1 VKFKIKNS
9 SRYLLLLFLI
19 VFIFSCDDTND
30 YNQDEMRSAE
40 ELSNGSANNDGIR
53 NNIDFRLQTLT
64 PKEYVK
70 WVKEPENGLVKE
82 KKMNELQFS
91 LYHLPSAYMVCNEIK
106 NEKISKQQFVSIAAQ
121 YEDFE
126 YYMLKIEAMGFNQ
139 ELAKFQL
146 QSTQEYEE
154 RIKYFAFAMQQ
165 DIYIETE
172 NGNSFPCE
180 IFHFER
186 IYNIAPYTTFMLG
199 FAKEN
204 LKNTSYRTIVLNEK
218 IFNKGL
224 LKFKWS
230 TSALENVPQIAL

>member
-1 VKFKIKNS
+1 
-9 SRYLLLLFLI
+9 
-19 VFIFSCDDTND
+19 T
-30 YNQDEMRSAE
+30 
-40 ELSNGSANNDGIR
+40 
-53 NNIDFRLQTLT
+53 
-64 PKEYVK
+64 
-70 WVKEPENGLVKE
+70 
-82 KKMNELQFS
+82 
-91 LYHLPSAYMVCNEIK
+91 AYMVCTEIK

-146 QSTQEYEE
+146 SSTQDYEK

-165 DIYIETE
+165 DISIETE

-204 LKNTSYRTIVLNEK
+204 LKNTS
-218 IFNKGL
+218 
-224 LKFKWS
+224 
-230 TSALENVPQIAL
+230 

>member
-1 VKFKIKNS
+1 MKFKFKNS
-9 SRYLLLLFLI
+9 SKYLLALFLI
-19 VFIFSCDDTND
+19 VFIFSCDNTTNF
-30 YNQDEMRSAE
+30 NQDELISHEDLRNSSAK
-40 ELSNGSANNDGIR
+40 NDGIR
-53 NNIDFRLQTLT
+53 NNLDFRLQTLT
-64 PKEYVK
+64 PKEYVR
-70 WVKEPENGLVKE
+70 WVKEPKNGLVKI

-91 LYHLPSAYMVCNEIK
+91 LYHLPTEYMVCNDIK
-106 NEKISKQQFVSIAAQ
+106 NEKISKQQLVSIAVQ

-146 QSTQEYEE
+146 QSSQEYEE

-165 DIYIETE
+165 DISIETE
-172 NGNSFPCE
+172 NGDSYPCE

-204 LKNTSYRTIVLNEK
+204 LINSSHRTIVLNEK

-230 TSALENVPQIAL
+230 TSALENIPQIAL